1 MPAELDCAG
10 KAIFLD
16 GATSSRWDIF
26 SVKVQRAQ
34 GDLCSS

>member
-1 MPAELDCAG
+1 MPAELDCAV
-10 KAIFLD
+10 KAIFFD

-26 SVKVQRAQ
+26 SVKVQCVQ